1 MNSKE
6 TTISQPAV
14 AAPEVPCRRLGHT
27 DLQVSIVSF
36 GASPLGNVFRQ
47 TDPEEGIAAVRYAID
62 RGINFFDVSPYYGFT
77 VAEEQLGKALEGY
90 RDRIVLAT
98 KCGRYGLD
106 TFDFSAQAI
115 TAGLED
121 SLRRLRTDH
130 VDLLQAHDV
139 EFGNVDQIVHET
151 IPAMR
156 RLQQQ
161 GKTRY
166 VGITGYSLRNLVE
179 IASRVQVDSIL
190 TYCRYN
196 LLISDMDDV
205 LLPFAKEHGIGVINA
220 SALHMGIL
228 TPRGAPSWH
237 PAPPEVHEAG
247 KKIVEYCEARGI
259 DASEV
264 ALKFCFDHDGVASTL
279 VGMSTRAHVD
289 ANLRAL
295 DLEIDPALLDG
306 IKQIAEPVHNRT
318 WPSGRKENHG

>member
-1 MNSKE
+1 MQTQE
-6 TTISQPAV
+6 TTMNKPTSIEQ
-14 AAPEVPCRRLGHT
+14 EVPLRQLGRT

-47 TDPEEGIAAVRYAID
+47 TDPKEGIAAVRYAID
-62 RGINFFDVSPYYGFT
+62 RGINFFDVSPYYGLT
-77 VAEEQLGKALEGY
+77 VAEQQLGEALEGY
-90 RDRIVLAT
+90 RDRVVLAT
-98 KCGRYGLD
+98 KCGRYGSD
-106 TFDFSAQAI
+106 QFDFSAHTI
-115 TAGLED
+115 TTGLED
-121 SLRRLRTDH
+121 SLSRLRTDH

-139 EFGNVDQIVHET
+139 EFGDVEQIVNET

-156 RLQQQ
+156 KLQQQ

-166 VGITGYSLRNLVE
+166 VGITGYSLKNLVE
-179 IASRVQVDSIL
+179 IASRAEVDSIL

-196 LLISDMDDV
+196 LLISDMDDILV
-205 LLPFAKEHGIGVINA
+205 PFAKEHGIGLINA

-228 TPRGAPSWH
+228 THRGAPSWH
-237 PAPPEVHEAG
+237 PAPPEVHETG
-247 KKIVEYCEARGI
+247 RKIVEYCTAQMA

-295 DLEIDPALLDG
+295 HSESNPALLAE
-306 IKQIAEPVHNRT
+306 IREIAAPIHNRT
-318 WPSGRKENHG
+318 WLSGREENHG